1 MNDFFEGAVYN
12 FRRASGLIKPKMRR
26 EEIEDAVLF
35 FAFGVERVF
44 KGIAHDINPMFVY
57 ESDGFDNMLSVL
69 YREHLVE
76 PHRTKVQRNASKS
89 PGPNHNLLP
98 FKASMLRAARFSKTV
113 EDNIGAFTKLSDYRG
128 IVAHRPLSQLDYAG
142 AQRFLQRLF
151 FTIVSA
157 FSAEVKL
164 PLKDCLGL
172 AEVDLEALRKKIVA
186 EDKFIE
192 KFEELLEHHREEW
205 EKLKNDN
212 AHVQKAKRETAAA
225 YNKRDHR
232 WHEIVREEY
241 TCPACENPGII
252 SIEAD
257 WDCEGSRGDAWITGI
272 YVAGFECLYCG
283 LQLDDYEQFDYLKMN
298 EYLSGE

>member
-157 FSAEVKL
+157 FSAEVNFRSRIV
-164 PLKDCLGL
+164 LGW
-172 AEVDLEALRKKIVA
+172 RK
-186 EDKFIE
+186 
-192 KFEELLEHHREEW
+192 
-205 EKLKNDN
+205 
-212 AHVQKAKRETAAA
+212 
-225 YNKRDHR
+225 
-232 WHEIVREEY
+232 
-241 TCPACENPGII
+241 
-252 SIEAD
+252 
-257 WDCEGSRGDAWITGI
+257 WI
-272 YVAGFECLYCG
+272 
-283 LQLDDYEQFDYLKMN
+283 
-298 EYLSGE
+298 